1 MNKLKFTASKL
12 ILLLLLANISVFA
25 QKSNLKYIQKE
36 FNNANSK
43 TILVAAH
50 RGAHIGNCE
59 NSILSTKQ
67 SIKLGVDII
76 ELDVKVTKDGVPVL
90 MHDGTIDRT
99 TNGTGKVSDYTLEE
113 LQKFRLKSWLGILT
127 DEKIPTFESVL
138 RIAKG
143 KIMIDIDLKTDNIGP
158 VVAMVQKTKMRN
170 QVFYFDNDYELLNRI
185 KKLDDKSIF
194 MPRAYSYEMADSAI
208 ILYNPPVVH
217 IDPSFYTQKLTKL
230 IRENNARIWINAL
243 GEADAKM
250 RYGNIKKVL
259 DKLTVY
265 GANIIQTNEP
275 AMLLEYLRAVG
286 LHD

>member
-1 MNKLKFTASKL
+1 MKNITTIKL
-12 ILLLLLANISVFA
+12 ILMLLLANFSVFA
-25 QKSNLKYIQKE
+25 QKSNLKHIQKE
-36 FNNANSK
+36 FNNPNSK

-59 NSILSTKQ
+59 NSVLSTKQ

-76 ELDVKVTKDGVPVL
+76 ELDVKVTKDGIPVL
-90 MHDGTIDRT
+90 MHDGTINRT

-127 DEKIPTFESVL
+127 DEKIPTFEQIL

-143 KIMIDIDLKTDNIGP
+143 KILIDIDLKTDNIEP
-158 VVAMVQKTKMRN
+158 VVAVVQKTQMQN
-170 QVFYFDNDYELLNRI
+170 QVFYFDNDYDVLNRI
-185 KKLDDKSIF
+185 KKLDDKSLF

-208 ILYNPPVVH
+208 ILYNPPIVH
-217 IDPSFYTQKLTKL
+217 IDPSFYDEKVSKL

-243 GEADAKM
+243 GEADATM
-250 RYGNIKKVL
+250 RYGKMKKVM
-259 DKLTVY
+259 DKLIVH
-265 GANIIQTNEP
+265 GANVIQTNEP

-286 LHD
+286 LHE